1 MTHADM
7 MKMADGKY
15 FNLLREMTLAQFKLR
30 DQSTFFGFLWS
41 FLNPL
46 IVLSLLFV
54 LFSSKLGGDIEYYG
68 VYLLIGIIHYSHFS
82 NATIASMN
90 VLYSMGGITRN
101 AIFPKDVLVL
111 ASIIT
116 NTIEFILSMLICL
129 AIAFLSGV
137 KLTGAMAALPFVLV
151 LQLLLILWVSFLLSS
166 LCIYVRDLSHV
177 YQVFLR
183 LLFFVTPIFY
193 GLSFIGGGLAKYV
206 VLANP
211 LTHSIDFARVVI
223 IKGQLFDVKLFFV
236 LVCCNAILVY
246 ATYRMFKK
254 LEPTFAENV

>member
-1 MTHADM
+1 
-7 MKMADGKY
+7 MKIGDRRY
-15 FNLLREMTLAQFKLR
+15 LNLLREMALAQFKLR

-46 IVLSLLFV
+46 IALGLLFV
-54 LFSSKLGGDIEYYG
+54 LFRSKLGVDVEHYG

-82 NATIASMN
+82 NATTASMN

-101 AIFPKDVLVL
+101 AVFPKEVLVL
-111 ASIIT
+111 ASILT

-129 AIAFLSGV
+129 AIALLSGV
-137 KLTGAMAALPFVLV
+137 NLTSAMAALPFAFV
-151 LQLLLILWVSFLLSS
+151 LQIMLILWVSFLLSS
-166 LCIYVRDLSHV
+166 LCIYVRDLAHV

-193 GLSFIGGGLAKYV
+193 GFSFVGEGLAKYV

-211 LTHSIDFARVVI
+211 LTHSIDFARAVI
-223 IKGQLFDVKLFFV
+223 IKGQLFDMKLFLG
-236 LVCCNAILVY
+236 LVSCNAFLVY
-246 ATYRMFKK
+246 VTYKMFKK

>member
-1 MTHADM
+1 
-7 MKMADGKY
+7 MA
-15 FNLLREMTLAQFKLR
+15 LAQFKLR

-46 IVLSLLFV
+46 IALGLLFV
-54 LFSSKLGGDIEYYG
+54 LFRSKLGVDVEHYG

-82 NATIASMN
+82 NATTASMN

-101 AIFPKDVLVL
+101 AVFPKEVLVL
-111 ASIIT
+111 ASILT

-129 AIAFLSGV
+129 AIALLSGV
-137 KLTGAMAALPFVLV
+137 NLTSAMAALPFAFV
-151 LQLLLILWVSFLLSS
+151 LQIMLILWVSFLLSS
-166 LCIYVRDLSHV
+166 LCIYVRDLAHV

-193 GLSFIGGGLAKYV
+193 GFSFVGEGLAKYV

-211 LTHSIDFARVVI
+211 LTYS
-223 IKGQLFDVKLFFV
+223 
-236 LVCCNAILVY
+236 
-246 ATYRMFKK
+246 
-254 LEPTFAENV
+254 

>member
-1 MTHADM
+1 
-7 MKMADGKY
+7 MKIGDRRY
-15 FNLLREMTLAQFKLR
+15 LNLLREMALAQFKLR

-46 IVLSLLFV
+46 IALGLLFV
-54 LFSSKLGGDIEYYG
+54 LFRSKLGVDVEHYG

-101 AIFPKDVLVL
+101 AIFPKEVLVL
-111 ASIIT
+111 ASILT

-129 AIAFLSGV
+129 AIALLSGV
-137 KLTGAMAALPFVLV
+137 KLTSAVAALPFVFI
-151 LQLLLILWVSFLLSS
+151 LQIMLILWVSFLLSS
-166 LCIYVRDLSHV
+166 LCIYVRDLAHV

-193 GLSFIGGGLAKYV
+193 GFSFVGEGLAKYV

-211 LTHSIDFARVVI
+211 LTHSIDFARAVI
-223 IKGQLFDVKLFFV
+223 IKGQLFDMKLFLG
-236 LVCCNAILVY
+236 LVSCNAVLIY
-246 ATYRMFKK
+246 ATYKMFKK

>member
-1 MTHADM
+1 
-7 MKMADGKY
+7 MKIGDRRY
-15 FNLLREMTLAQFKLR
+15 LNLLREMALAQFKLR

-46 IVLSLLFV
+46 IALGLLFV
-54 LFSSKLGGDIEYYG
+54 LFRSKLGVDVEHYG

-82 NATIASMN
+82 NATVASMN

-101 AIFPKDVLVL
+101 AIFPKEVLVL
-111 ASIIT
+111 ASILT

-129 AIAFLSGV
+129 AIALLSGV
-137 KLTGAMAALPFVLV
+137 KLTSAVAALPFVFI
-151 LQLLLILWVSFLLSS
+151 LQIMLILWVSFLLSS
-166 LCIYVRDLSHV
+166 LCIYVRDLAHV

-193 GLSFIGGGLAKYV
+193 GFSFVGEGLAKYV

-211 LTHSIDFARVVI
+211 LTHSIDFARAVI
-223 IKGQLFDVKLFFV
+223 IKGQLFDMKLFLG
-236 LVCCNAILVY
+236 LVSCNAVLIY
-246 ATYRMFKK
+246 ATYKMFKK
-254 LEPTFAENV
+254 LEPAFAENV

>member
-1 MTHADM
+1 
-7 MKMADGKY
+7 MKIGDRRY
-15 FNLLREMTLAQFKLR
+15 LNLLREMALAQFKLR

-54 LFSSKLGGDIEYYG
+54 LFSSKLGGDIEFYG
-68 VYLLIGIIHYSHFS
+68 VYLLIGIIHYGHFS
-82 NATIASMN
+82 NATVASMN

-101 AIFPKDVLVL
+101 AIFPKEVLVL
-111 ASIIT
+111 ASILT
-116 NTIEFILSMLICL
+116 NTIEFLLSMVICVAL
-129 AIAFLSGV
+129 ALLSGV
-137 KLTGAMAALPFVLV
+137 HLTSAVAALPFVFV
-151 LQLLLILWVSFLLSS
+151 LQLMLILWVSFLLSS

-193 GLSFIGGGLAKYV
+193 GLSFVGEGFAKYV

-211 LTHSIDFARVVI
+211 LTYSIDFARVVI
-223 IKGQLFDVKLFFV
+223 IKGQLFDMKLFFV

-246 ATYRMFKK
+246 ATYKMFKK